1 MRRHRQSLW
10 TNVYLSFGAAL
21 LWGIACML
29 ALALI
34 FSTISYTMLKTLG
47 FIDVFTLA
55 LLITSAYSS
64 GYIYGRFRRRKGLFH
79 GAVCGML
86 LYAALSAAGFFIS
99 GHPADIRKLP
109 LLLLAAAAGGVAG
122 VNSKRP
128 KNLTDQ

>member
-1 MRRHRQSLW
+1 M
-10 TNVYLSFGAAL
+10 L
-21 LWGIACML
+21 LL
-29 ALALI
+29 ALG
-34 FSTISYTMLKTLG
+34 FSTISYSALKTMS
-47 FIDVFTLA
+47 FIGIFTLA
-55 LLITSAYSS
+55 SLVAAAYSS

-79 GAVCGML
+79 GAVCGIL
-86 LYAALSAAGFFIS
+86 LYAALSAAGFFVS